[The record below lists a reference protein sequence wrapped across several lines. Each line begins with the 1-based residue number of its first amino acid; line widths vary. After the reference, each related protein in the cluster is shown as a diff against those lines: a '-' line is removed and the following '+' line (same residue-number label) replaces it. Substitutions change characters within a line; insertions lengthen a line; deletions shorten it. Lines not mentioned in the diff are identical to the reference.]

1 MNSEEHVSIQV
12 AQQVAKKIKR
22 RLEQELEICHGTYK
36 TTSSW
41 SNLRYVCLRYPVAM
55 SRTLSE
61 QMMYEIDRI
70 VGEEC
75 EAAGIDHN
83 HRGVTNFFGE
93 GLVIDIFSH
102 DPRKSGGR

>member
-1 MNSEEHVSIQV
+1 MNTDQHVSIQI

-22 RLEQELEICHGTYK
+22 RLEQELEICHGSYK

-41 SNLRYVCLRYPVAM
+41 SNLRYVALRYPVAM

-61 QMMYEIDRI
+61 EMMHKIENI
-70 VGEEC
+70 VEEEC